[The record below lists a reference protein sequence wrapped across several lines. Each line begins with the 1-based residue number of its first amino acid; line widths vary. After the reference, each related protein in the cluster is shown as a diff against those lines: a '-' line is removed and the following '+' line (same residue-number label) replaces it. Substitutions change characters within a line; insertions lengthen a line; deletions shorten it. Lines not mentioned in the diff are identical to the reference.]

1 LLQQILTSLSN
12 GLSQS
17 FGWALLAAF
26 GWGVA
31 SIIFS
36 PCHLA
41 SVPLVVGFISSQE
54 RASAGHAFRLSLIF
68 SLGALASIALIGVIT
83 ATLGRMYGDLGAVGN
98 VAVAMVFFVFGLYL
112 MDLLPLSWTSFF
124 PSTTRLRG
132 MPAALGLGL
141 VFGVGLGP
149 CSFAFLAPLL
159 MIAFGEAGT
168 DYTLAIALIGAFAL
182 GHCGVIVL
190 AGTAAQKAQT
200 AISWGARSG
209 AVRWVRRGCG
219 ALVAAAGVYLIVS

>member
-1 LLQQILTSLSN
+1 MLEQILTSLSN

-26 GWGVA
+26 GWGVV
-31 SIIFS
+31 SIVFS

-41 SVPLVVGFISSQE
+41 SVPLVVGYISTQE
-54 RASAGHAFRLSLIF
+54 GASSGRAFRLSLLF
-68 SLGALASIALIGVIT
+68 ALGVLASIALIGVIT
-83 ATLGRMYGDLGAVGN
+83 ASLGRMFGDLGTIGN
-98 VAVAMVFFVFGLYL
+98 VAVAVVFFAVGLYL
-112 MDLLPLSWTSFF
+112 MDLLPLHWTSLF

-132 MPAALGLGL
+132 MPGALGLGL

-159 MIAFGEAGT
+159 MIVFGEAQAN
-168 DYTLAIALIGAFAL
+168 YAFAIALIGAFAL

-190 AGTAAQKAQT
+190 AGTAAQRAQT
-200 AISWGARSG
+200 VVSWGGRSG
-209 AVRWVRRGCG
+209 ATRWVRRGCG
-219 ALVAAAGVYLIVS
+219 ALVAAAGVYLVFG